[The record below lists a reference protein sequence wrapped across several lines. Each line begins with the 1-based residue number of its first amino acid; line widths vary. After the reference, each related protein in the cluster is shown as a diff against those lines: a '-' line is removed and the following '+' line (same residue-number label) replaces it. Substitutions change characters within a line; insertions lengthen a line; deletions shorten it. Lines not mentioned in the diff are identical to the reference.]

1 MIKRI
6 QSIFIRE
13 NKAAVIQDFSSP
25 IIVNAKLLEA
35 YSVSC
40 KCGSIAIPTGERG
53 ETYQC
58 IRCGKQPEGPRYNL
72 GQRVASDSSFNPL
85 PKPTNQLLHLDF
97 YNDAVELLKRRK
109 R

>member
-13 NKAAVIQDFSSP
+13 NRAEVIEDLSSP
-25 IIVNAKLLEA
+25 IIINAKLLVSH
-35 YSVSC
+35 SVSC
-40 KCGSIAIPTGERG
+40 KCGSIAIPTGEIG

-72 GQRVASDSSFNPL
+72 GQIVANDSSFNPL

-97 YNDAVELLKRRK
+97 YNDAVELLKRKK

>member
-13 NKAAVIQDFSSP
+13 NRVTVIQDLSSP
-25 IIVNAKLLEA
+25 TVINSKLLET

-58 IRCGKQPEGPRYNL
+58 IQCGKQPEGPRYNL
-72 GQRVASDSSFNPL
+72 GQIVADDSSFNPL
-85 PKPTNQLLHLDF
+85 PKPMNQVLHLDF